1 MQEQSTEASDPYYE
15 ARRAEIAALA
25 ERCGPDD
32 PIPTVEYTEQE
43 HEVWQLVCGKL
54 SARHRSDATTEFL
67 DAAECLAIPQ
77 EGVPQLRDVSG
88 RIESLSGFRFRSAP
102 ALVPFRQFC
111 SGLADSAFH
120 STQYLRHPNT
130 PFYTADPDMLH
141 DVVGHGNALASKRF
155 AHLYRLAGE
164 AAARAESEAALQFIA
179 KVFWFTLECG
189 LIRERGESKAYGATI
204 VSSYG
209 ELNHFRDADIHPL
222 KLESLAE
229 VDYDISTYQSIL
241 FEADSMNQLEDT
253 VGSFWDTCDDNTIE
267 ALLAG
272 SAARLVQVP

>member
-25 ERCGPDD
+25 DRCGPDD
-32 PIPTVEYTEQE
+32 PIPTIEYTEQE
-43 HEVWQLVCGKL
+43 HEVWRLVSGKL
-54 SARHRSDATTEFL
+54 AARHRSDATIEYL
-67 DAAECLAIPQ
+67 DAAESLAIPQ
-77 EGVPQLRDVSG
+77 EQVPQLRDVSG

-120 STQYLRHPNT
+120 STQYLRHPST

-141 DVVGHGNALASKRF
+141 DVIGHGNALANKRF
-155 AHLYRLAGE
+155 ARLYRLAGE

-189 LIRERGESKAYGATI
+189 LIREQGKPKAYGATI

-209 ELNHFRDADIHPL
+209 ELNHFREADILPL
-222 KLESLAE
+222 ELKSLADVE
-229 VDYDISTYQSIL
+229 YDISTYQKVL

-253 VGSFWDTCDDNTIE
+253 VGGFWETCDDNSIE
-267 ALLAG
+267 ALLG
-272 SAARLVQVP
+272 ESVC

>member
-54 SARHRSDATTEFL
+54 AARHRSDATTEFL

-77 EGVPQLRDVSG
+77 GGVPQLRDVSG

-164 AAARAESEAALQFIA
+164 AAARVESEAALQFIA

-189 LIRERGESKAYGATI
+189 LIRERGKSKAYGATI

-209 ELNHFRDADIHPL
+209 ELNHFRDADIRPL
-222 KLESLAE
+222 KLESLAD

-267 ALLAG
+267 ALLAE
-272 SAARLVQVP
+272 SAAGLVQVP

>member
-1 MQEQSTEASDPYYE
+1 MQAQSTNDSDAYE

-25 ERCGPDD
+25 EYCGPND
-32 PIPTVEYTEQE
+32 PIPTIQYTEQE

-54 SARHRSDATTEFL
+54 AACHRSDATIEFL

-77 EGVPQLRDVSG
+77 EEVPQLRDVSA

-102 ALVPFRQFC
+102 TLVPFRQFC

-120 STQYLRHPNT
+120 STQYLRHPST

-141 DVVGHGNALASKRF
+141 DVVGHGNALASNRF
-155 AHLYRLAGE
+155 ARLYRLAGE
-164 AAARAESEAALQFIA
+164 AAARAESETALQFIA

-189 LIRERGESKAYGATI
+189 LIRERGKSKAYGATI

-209 ELNHFRDADIHPL
+209 ELNHFRDADIRPL
-222 KLESLAE
+222 NLKSLAD

-241 FEADSMNQLEDT
+241 FEVDSMNQLEDT
-253 VGSFWDTCDDNTIE
+253 VGSFWETCDDNTIE
-267 ALLAG
+267 ALLAE
-272 SAARLVQVP
+272 SATRFA